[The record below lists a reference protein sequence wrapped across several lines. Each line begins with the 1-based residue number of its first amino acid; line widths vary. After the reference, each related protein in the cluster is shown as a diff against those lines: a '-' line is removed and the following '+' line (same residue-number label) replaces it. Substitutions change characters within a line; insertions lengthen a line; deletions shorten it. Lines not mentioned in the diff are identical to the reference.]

1 MRRITFVLMACAV
14 MAGAAAQ
21 VTPEEHA
28 AHHPPQAAT
37 SQGTPDDIHQH
48 MKDMQSLMEKI
59 EKTSDPAERQRLLD
73 EHRKAMRGQ
82 MNSMMQMGDDKGM
95 GMEMGKSGN
104 MMECHQHMQ
113 AQMDM
118 MMGMM
123 DQLMRH
129 EDAAR
134 GTRKK

>member
-1 MRRITFVLMACAV
+1 MRPITMVLMACAV
-14 MAGAAAQ
+14 VASAAAQ

-37 SQGTPDDIHQH
+37 SQGTPGDMHQH
-48 MKDMQSLMEKI
+48 MKEMRSLMEKI

-73 EHRKAMRGQ
+73 QHRKAMREQ
-82 MNSMMQMGDDKGM
+82 MNSMMQLDDDKGM
-95 GMEMGKSGN
+95 GKSGK
-104 MMECHQHMQ
+104 MMECHEHMQ
-113 AQMDM
+113 GQMEM

>member
-1 MRRITFVLMACAV
+1 MRRITLVLMTCAV
-14 MAGAAAQ
+14 VASAAAQ
-21 VTPEEHA
+21 LTPEEHA

-37 SQGTPDDIHQH
+37 SQVTPDDMHQH
-48 MKDMQSLMEKI
+48 MKEMQSLMEKI

-73 EHRKAMRGQ
+73 QHHKAMREQ
-82 MNSMMQMGDDKGM
+82 MNSMMQMNDGM
-95 GMEMGKSGN
+95 GTGMGKSGN
-104 MMECHQHMQ
+104 MMECHEHMQ
-113 AQMDM
+113 AQMEM

-129 EDAAR
+129 DDAAR